1 MLRSLKIAAAVGAF
15 LVMAQPSWAQ
25 RLVIRPV
32 PRRVIVA
39 PYYGLG
45 PGWYG
50 YGWYGPGWGPA
61 YVMPYAQTGEVKL
74 ITHMKDARVYVDGG
88 YAGLA
93 GKLKHFDLAPGNHN
107 IELRDSAG
115 RNLFH
120 QQVQVIRA
128 KTTEIHVD

>member
-1 MLRSLKIAAAVGAF
+1 MLRPLKIATAVGGF
-15 LVMAQPSWAQ
+15 LLMAQPLWAQ
-25 RLVIRPV
+25 RFVIRPV
-32 PRRVIVA
+32 RRPVIVA
-39 PYYGLG
+39 PYYGFG

-50 YGWYGPGWGPA
+50 YNWYGPAWGPT
-61 YVMPYAQTGEVKL
+61 YVMPYTQTGEVKL
-74 ITHMKDARVYVDGG
+74 ITHMKEARVYVDGG

-93 GKLKHFDLAPGNHN
+93 GKLKHFDLSPGNHN

-120 QQVQVIRA
+120 QQVQVLLA

>member
-1 MLRSLKIAAAVGAF
+1 MFRSLKIATAVGAF
-15 LVMAQPSWAQ
+15 LLMAQPSWAQ
-25 RLVIRPV
+25 RFVIRPV

-50 YGWYGPGWGPA
+50 YYPWYGPA
-61 YVMPYAQTGEVKL
+61 YAMPYAKTGEVKL
-74 ITHMKDARVYVDGG
+74 ITHMKEARVYVDGG

-93 GKLKHFDLAPGNHN
+93 GKLKHFDLQPGNHN